1 MEVSSV
7 SSSSL
12 YVVFSPSN
20 EGHDGG
26 VSYITASS
34 LSTCCCCCSSSGSSL
49 TPSLNVETVDY
60 PCIGKGGSDR
70 TCDDDD
76 DVNDNTDDKAI
87 PSSMILMLAVF
98 VEGTGSSS

>member
-1 MEVSSV
+1 VEVSSV

-20 EGHDGG
+20 EGHGG
-26 VSYITASS
+26 VSCITASS
-34 LSTCCCCCSSSGSSL
+34 LSTCCCYCSSSGSSL
-49 TPSLNVETVDY
+49 TPSLNDETVDCSY
-60 PCIGKGGSDR
+60 IGKGGSDR